1 MASRAV
7 RAAVVVLMM
16 GAMATA
22 CSKNDREQIVNDTV
36 ELAARNAAAEG
47 GEQKF
52 IHEGIDVS
60 GGLDCS
66 ATSDAGAQTVSV
78 DCTGSSDDGQSLT
91 LVGKLTVADGEIV
104 DSSGFIGTADGE
116 EVFNVDCIGETCSAG
131 SSP

>member
-1 MASRAV
+1 MASRVV
-7 RAAVVVLMM
+7 RMVVAVLMM
-16 GAMATA
+16 GAIATA
-22 CSKNDREQIVNDTV
+22 CSKEDRQQIVNDTV
-36 ELAARNAAAEG
+36 ELTARNVAAEG

-91 LVGKLTVADGEIV
+91 LVGKLTVADGKIV

-116 EVFNVDCIGETCSAG
+116 EVFNVDCVGEACSVG
-131 SSP
+131 S

>member
-1 MASRAV
+1 MASRAI
-7 RAAVVVLMM
+7 RTAVVVLMM
-16 GAMATA
+16 GAIATA
-22 CSKNDREQIVNDTV
+22 CSKDDRQQILDDTV

-66 ATSDAGAQTVSV
+66 ARSDAGARTVSV
-78 DCTGSSDDGQSLT
+78 DCTGTSDDGQSLT

-104 DSSGFIGTADGE
+104 DSSGFIGTADGK
-116 EVFNVDCIGETCSAG
+116 EVFNVDCVGETCSAS